1 MAKAK
6 YDAVVQ
12 AVHYGNGGKIAWAR
26 TFQRRGPIWSDYVLV
41 NRQDLIDQIKSGKRY
56 MTGRRVQQMGGT
68 FEVERQLRVI
78 QRDGDELLGTNGEQ
92 SNRDYLENV
101 PVI

>member
-1 MAKAK
+1 MPKVK

-12 AVHYGNGGKIAWAR
+12 AVHYGTSDKIAWAR

-41 NRQDLIDQIKSGKRY
+41 DRQRLIDEIKSGKRY
-56 MTGRRVQQMGGT
+56 MTGKRVQQMGGT
-68 FEVERQLRVI
+68 FEVDKPLRVI
-78 QRDGDELLGTNGEQ
+78 QRDGNELLVTDGEQ
-92 SNRDYLENV
+92 TDRDHLENV